1 MRLILAS
8 LCLLALS
15 ASLVADEIRGKV
27 VSITAR
33 AAKIGLWAD
42 PAPMPP
48 RECRKKQKIA

>member
-1 MRLILAS
+1 MRFIFAVLSVFAI
-8 LCLLALS
+8 S

-42 PAPMPP
+42 PP
-48 RECRKKQKIA
+48 RCRLGSIARNRR

>member
-1 MRLILAS
+1 MRLIFAS
-8 LCLLALS
+8 LCAFAIS

-48 RECRKKQKIA
+48 WEYRKKQKIK